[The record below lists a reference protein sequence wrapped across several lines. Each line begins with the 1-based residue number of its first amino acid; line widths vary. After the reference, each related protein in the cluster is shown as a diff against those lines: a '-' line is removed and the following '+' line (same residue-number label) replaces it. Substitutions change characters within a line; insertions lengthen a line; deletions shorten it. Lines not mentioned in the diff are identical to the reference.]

1 MHRGVIRVSA
11 QFSLCSF
18 FEFAVDRV
26 KQYRQSIGI
35 SRLHLFVQFILY
47 CNPMGLAQSV
57 ILGNWACPD
66 EVSGINNQSLYLTR
80 GRTGQLSGIDQA
92 LSQSLTK
99 ITSPRRILYTRTMVE
114 KEETSF
120 ELSEFKLS
128 SEAKGYKTKE
138 MNYSF
143 LNLNATP
150 LIHGVKLNN

>member
-1 MHRGVIRVSA
+1 
-11 QFSLCSF
+11 
-18 FEFAVDRV
+18 
-26 KQYRQSIGI
+26 
-35 SRLHLFVQFILY
+35 
-47 CNPMGLAQSV
+47 
-57 ILGNWACPD
+57 
-66 EVSGINNQSLYLTR
+66 
-80 GRTGQLSGIDQA
+80 
-92 LSQSLTK
+92 
-99 ITSPRRILYTRTMVE
+99 MVE